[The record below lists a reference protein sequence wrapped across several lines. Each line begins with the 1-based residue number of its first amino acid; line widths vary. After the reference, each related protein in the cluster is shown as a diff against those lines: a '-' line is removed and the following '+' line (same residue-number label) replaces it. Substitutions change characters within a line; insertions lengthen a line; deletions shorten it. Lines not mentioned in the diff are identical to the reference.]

1 MNRQQRSQRKSSTT
15 STFAALVHLSHMAKP
30 VTHSSVSLQT
40 NEASKAGDHS
50 ARELTFRALSGP
62 MYSMAFRILADRPL
76 AEEVTLD
83 TFVDVFTKIGKL
95 REHHTFLGW
104 VRKIA
109 INHCH
114 LRLRSPW

>member
-1 MNRQQRSQRKSSTT
+1 MNRQQWRQRKSSTT

-30 VTHSSVSLQT
+30 ITHSSVSLQT

-62 MYSMAFRILADRPL
+62 MYSMAFRVLAGRPL
-76 AEEVTLD
+76 AEEVTLN

-114 LRLRSPW
+114 LKLRSPW

>member
-1 MNRQQRSQRKSSTT
+1 MCAEDRQQCSQRKSSTT

-30 VTHSSVSLQT
+30 ITRSSVSLQT

-50 ARELTFRALSGP
+50 ANELTFRALSGP
-62 MYSMAFRILADRPL
+62 MYSMAFRVLANRQL

-95 REHHTFLGW
+95 REHRTFLG
-104 VRKIA
+104 
-109 INHCH
+109 
-114 LRLRSPW
+114 